1 MKTIAILSNKGGAGK
16 TTLAIHL
23 AVAASQAKKSVAV
36 FDLDPQ
42 GSATTWSEA
51 RDDDTPAVVPTH
63 ARHLTRMLDAA
74 ADNGA
79 DIAIVD
85 TAPHSEATSLAAA
98 RATDLVLVPCRPT
111 LFDLHAIS
119 ETLDIAMLAK
129 KPAKIILNAVPPRGS
144 FAQQARDAIATYD
157 IESAP
162 YELGHRV
169 AYMHAIVQG
178 ITAQEYQ
185 PKSKAAGEV
194 ENLYQWIM
202 TEVMV

>member
-23 AVAASQAKKSVAV
+23 AVAAAQSKKSVAV

-63 ARHLTRMLDAA
+63 ARHLTRMLDAPQ
-74 ADNGA
+74 
-79 DIAIVD
+79 AIV
-85 TAPHSEATSLAAA
+85 
-98 RATDLVLVPCRPT
+98 R
-111 LFDLHAIS
+111 
-119 ETLDIAMLAK
+119 
-129 KPAKIILNAVPPRGS
+129 
-144 FAQQARDAIATYD
+144 
-157 IESAP
+157 
-162 YELGHRV
+162 
-169 AYMHAIVQG
+169 G

-194 ENLYQWIM
+194 GNLYQWIM
-202 TEVMV
+202 TEVLV